1 MIEELKQIQNNVLCD
16 NKEVKIKQNTL
27 RNDYKDG
34 GLMSVDIRGGSR
46 TVATSNVELFV
57 IIVNGFQPLTIITK
71 NSTLDVAAVLDPP
84 LDIKHKIASLKCSW
98 VKRLYTENFQEW
110 KIIPS

>member
-57 IIVNGFQPLTIITK
+57 IIVNGFQP
-71 NSTLDVAAVLDPP
+71 
-84 LDIKHKIASLKCSW
+84 
-98 VKRLYTENFQEW
+98 
-110 KIIPS
+110 

>member
-84 LDIKHKIASLKCSW
+84 LEIVRIFVL
-98 VKRLYTENFQEW
+98 
-110 KIIPS
+110 I